1 MSKKVDEY
9 IKLNG
14 LENSFIDKRILYQY
28 RPTLPEIKIV
38 ASTSDFIV
46 MFEETHGSLRNRH
59 YNYKNQNKPSSY
71 NLLFIDDKNKKDGNI
86 NVRLFTYDDLNKIKD
101 LKLMNGYTDI
111 DIERFLNT
119 DNKRKN
125 GLSYKK
131 TGRKQVLFYVTDE
144 EKRILKE
151 FLEKLRNSEKI
162 TETESITKVE

>member
-14 LENSFIDKRILYQY
+14 LENSFIDKKILYQY
-28 RPTLPEIKIV
+28 RPTMPDIKFV

-59 YNYKNQNKPSSY
+59 YGYNGQNKPSSY
-71 NLLFIDDKNKKDGNI
+71 NLIIVDKDG
-86 NVRLFTYDDLNKIKD
+86 NVRLFTYDDLKKIENIN
-101 LKLMNGYTDI
+101 LMNGYTDI

-162 TETESITKVE
+162 TGTENL

>member
-9 IKLNG
+9 IKNNG
-14 LENSFIDKRILYQY
+14 LENSYIDKKILYQY
-28 RPTLPEIKIV
+28 RPTMPDIKFV

-59 YNYKNQNKPSSY
+59 YGYDGKDKEKPTSY
-71 NLLFIDDKNKKDGNI
+71 NLLFIDKDGNT
-86 NVRLFTYDDLNKIKD
+86 RLFTYDDIKKIEN
-101 LKLMNGYTDI
+101 LKLRNNYTVI

-144 EKRILKE
+144 EKKILKE
-151 FLEKLRNSEKI
+151 FLAKLRNSEKI
-162 TETESITKVE
+162 ISCESSKFLE